1 MTNMRSYD
9 SRSIGFYKLSFFLI
23 ILLCACS
30 SLMSCASTKYYTE
43 ENIDILS
50 DSEEDSSIHYVKE
63 NISIKAECTSDKDI
77 ILYRSFGAPFVFLG
91 CTIRETGRV
100 AFYTAVN
107 VFSGL
112 FSYYRLKDDGDIF
125 GFYLPDIKAANKEYD
140 AMLDDY
146 HNSDVYI
153 YRKYIG
159 RNQKATITKTTL
171 KEEVNWNEEVENVSS
186 VTETLFAENDVKKS
200 AAMLSKKASIVGST
214 VGKYTSY
221 VVGIPGWVVGFIIGV
236 ASDN

>member
-1 MTNMRSYD
+1 MSDMRIYD
-9 SRSIGFYKLSFFLI
+9 CRSMKFIRLPAFL
-23 ILLCACS
+23 LLIFVFCS
-30 SLMSCASTKYYTE
+30 SFISCASTKYYTE

-63 NISIKAECTSDKDI
+63 NISIKAECSTDKDI
-77 ILYRSFGAPFVFLG
+77 LLYRTFGAPFVVLG

-140 AMLDDY
+140 AMVTDY
-146 HNSDVYI
+146 HNTDVYK
-153 YRKYIG
+153 YRKYIK
-159 RNQKATITKTTL
+159 RNQKATITKTVL

-221 VVGIPGWVVGFIIGV
+221 VVGIPGWVIGFIIGV